1 MREPRPFHLGGGV
14 FVCGTLGPMALRAK
28 AQPPE
33 RLRISIVNDDDDPEP
48 LDFTT
53 VISATIVTTRPNDS
67 VEWGTTIVSVTTGT
81 LLLEHVWALGDLSLP
96 GCYVFD
102 VHMVVP
108 SGIRRTVLIYDN
120 VCP

>member
-1 MREPRPFHLGGGV
+1 
-14 FVCGTLGPMALRAK
+14 MALRAK

-33 RLRISIVNDDDDPEP
+33 RLRISITNDDDDPEP

-53 VISATIVTTRPNDS
+53 VSSALILVTRPNDS
-67 VEWGTTIVSVTTGT
+67 VEWTTTIVSMTADT
-81 LLLEHVWALGDLSLP
+81 LLLEHVWSLGDLPLP

>member
-1 MREPRPFHLGGGV
+1 M
-14 FVCGTLGPMALRAK
+14 
-28 AQPPE
+28 
-33 RLRISIVNDDDDPEP
+33 NDDDDPEP

-53 VISATIVTTRPNDS
+53 VSSASILVTRPNDS
-67 VEWGTTIVSVTTGT
+67 VEWATTIVSVTTVE
-81 LLLEHVWALGDLSLP
+81 LLIEHVWALGDLPLP

-108 SGIRRTVLIYDN
+108 SGIRRTVLINDV